1 MWIALLRGINV
12 GGQRIVKM
20 EDLRASFE
28 ALGFQRVKTYVQSG
42 NVTFDVVKAHS
53 NNMSKSIEGKI
64 KGDCGFPVLVV
75 LRTLDEMKKIV
86 RDNPFFNERGID
98 YSKLHVT
105 FLSAFPTKT
114 AWGNLDALNA
124 HPDQFRAKDQE
135 VYLYCPDG
143 HGRTKLS
150 NTALEKLLLVKA
162 TTRNWKTVN
171 KLAEMS
177 SE

>member
-1 MWIALLRGINV
+1 
-12 GGQRIVKM
+12 M

-86 RDNPFFNERGID
+86 RDNPFLNERGSIIPNCTLRFVGVSD
-98 YSKLHVT
+98 
-105 FLSAFPTKT
+105 
-114 AWGNLDALNA
+114 
-124 HPDQFRAKDQE
+124 KDRLGKSRCVE
-135 VYLYCPDG
+135 CAP
-143 HGRTKLS
+143 
-150 NTALEKLLLVKA
+150 
-162 TTRNWKTVN
+162 
-171 KLAEMS
+171 
-177 SE
+177 